1 MKKMEE
7 GVLDTDV
14 LVVGSGGAGCI
25 AAIEAVKQGVHAT
38 IATKGRLGKCGAT
51 LTGDADFDV
60 DSKSLHDLLGFPGTD
75 PNDSPEIFFEDMV
88 KGGKYL
94 NNQKLVEIHVK
105 EAPERLKDFIELG
118 LKVRHVFRS
127 SGHTY
132 PRGAVAPGSEYQK
145 ILDREAKARGVEII
159 EETMIT
165 SLLTKNGQIAGAVG
179 LNIRTGDFTVFRAK
193 SVILTTGGLMRI
205 YPILTAPEELTG
217 DGFAMAYRA
226 GAELIDMEFPMFL
239 PGCFVWP
246 PALRG
251 IDFPFLV
258 STEAELR
265 GWMLNKY
272 GERFMERWDPVNK
285 ECTTRD
291 IASVAMTVEV
301 LEGRGSPHGGVY
313 VSLKHLPD
321 NLVEYAGEWAT
332 WYKGFKYGNFD
343 LKKLLPD
350 IKKHA
355 MEAVPAAHFTNGGIR
370 INEKGKTNIRGL
382 YAAGE
387 VTGGVHGANRLS
399 GNAFT
404 EFAVFGVRA
413 GRFAAEHAKKSSLVD
428 IDASQLESLKR
439 EMLQPLEREEGVS
452 PLELRQR
459 IQKLS
464 WEKVGP
470 VRTGEGLGEA
480 IKEIDEM
487 KKQAQLLCTAC
498 KDRTY
503 NREWVEAIQ
512 VKNMISVMEMIA
524 RAALMR
530 TESRGANYRRDFP
543 NTDNENWL
551 KNIIVKQV
559 AGETRL
565 ATQPIIV
572 TKLTPPKEI
581 FPYGP
586 AR

>member
-1 MKKMEE
+1 MNRIGEK
-7 GVLDTDV
+7 VLKTDV
-14 LVVGSGGAGCI
+14 LVVGSGGAGCL
-25 AAIEAVKQGVHAT
+25 AAIEAVKQGNHT
-38 IATKGRLGKCGAT
+38 IIATKGRFGKCGAT

-60 DSKSLHDLLGFPGTD
+60 DSGSLHDLLGFQGTD
-75 PNDSPEIFFEDMV
+75 PKDSPEVFFEDMV

-94 NNQKLVEIHVK
+94 NNQRLVEIHVK
-105 EAPERLKDFIELG
+105 EASERLADLIELG
-118 LKVRHVFRS
+118 LEVRHVFRS

-132 PRGAVAPGSEYQK
+132 PRGAVAPGIDYQR
-145 ILDREAKARGVEII
+145 ILSREAKVQGVEIK
-159 EETMIT
+159 EEAMIS
-165 SLLTKNGQIAGAVG
+165 SLLTKDGYITGAFG
-179 LNIRTGDFTVFRAK
+179 INIRTGDFTVFRAK

-205 YPILTAPEELTG
+205 YPIMTASEELTG

-265 GWMLNKY
+265 GWVLNKY

-291 IASVAMTVEV
+291 IASVAMTVEA

-321 NLVEYAGEWAT
+321 NLIEYAGEWAT
-332 WYKGFKYGNFD
+332 WYRGFKYGNFD

-350 IKKHA
+350 LRKHA
-355 MEAVPAAHFTNGGIR
+355 MEAVPAAHFTNGGIK
-370 INEKGKTNIRGL
+370 INAKGETTIRGL

-413 GRFAAEHAKKSSLVD
+413 GKFAAEHAKRAILMD
-428 IDASQLESLKR
+428 LDGSQLESLKK
-439 EMLQPLEREEGVS
+439 EMLQPLERERGVK
-452 PLELRQR
+452 PIELRKR
-459 IQKLS
+459 IQRLA
-464 WEKVGP
+464 WEKLGP
-470 VRTGEGLGEA
+470 VRTGERLSEA
-480 IKEIDEM
+480 IKEIDDL
-487 KKQAQLLCTAC
+487 KKQTQLLSTTC

-512 VKNMISVMEMIA
+512 VKNMIFVMEMIA
-524 RAALMR
+524 RTALMR

-543 NTDNENWL
+543 NTDNVNWL

-559 AGETRL
+559 SGETCL
-565 ATQPIIV
+565 TTQPIIV
-572 TKLTPPKEI
+572 TKLIPPKEV

-586 AR
+586 VR